1 MALNADQLSKPANLK
16 PASGSAKQTRSLFW
30 YEAGADAIAA
40 VVTAGYFNGVRAQL
54 AVGDR
59 IQVVCNNEA
68 DFRVLKVT
76 AVPIGTAN
84 VTTAALAVVAG

>member
-1 MALNADQLSKPANLK
+1 MALNADQLSKIANLK
-16 PASGSAKQTRSLFW
+16 PASGSAKQTRSRFH

-40 VVTAGYFNGVRAQL
+40 VVAAGYFNGVRGEL

-59 IQVVCNNEA
+59 IDVVCNNEA

-76 AVPIGTAN
+76 AVPEGAGN
-84 VTTAALAVVAG
+84 VTTAALAAYTA